1 MLTQIYITEIK
12 RYHNGEFEHQNFWV
26 WDEDA
31 DIARQKAEAKFHEI
45 LAAAA
50 VSDTAT
56 HAAIMFTSEGF
67 PLRNECYHHDP
78 IPVVEEPVEEE
89 PVDGE

>member
-31 DIARQKAEAKFHEI
+31 DIARQKA
-45 LAAAA
+45 
-50 VSDTAT
+50 D
-56 HAAIMFTSEGF
+56 
-67 PLRNECYHHDP
+67 
-78 IPVVEEPVEEE
+78 
-89 PVDGE
+89 

>member
-45 LAAAA
+45 LAIAAT
-50 VSDTAT
+50 SDTAS

-67 PLRNECYHHDP
+67 PLRNECYHHDL